1 MAAALYRAE
10 PSGVAGSAM
19 GQTPLMAQYEGT
31 EKNKVMC
38 WGWRVELGWGSL
50 HPGRNW
56 ATSRAGCVC

>member
-38 WGWRVELGWGSL
+38 WGGEWSWVGSQ
-50 HPGRNW
+50 HPGRIW